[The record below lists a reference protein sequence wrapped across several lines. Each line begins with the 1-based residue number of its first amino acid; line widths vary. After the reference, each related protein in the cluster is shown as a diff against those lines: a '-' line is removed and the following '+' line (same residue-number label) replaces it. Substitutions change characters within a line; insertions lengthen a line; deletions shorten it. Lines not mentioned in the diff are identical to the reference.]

1 VIALE
6 FLILSLAAAE
16 LPTET
21 FADAG
26 VAAGVVADAGAPF
39 QSVVRA
45 TRAPDLR
52 RIAGSATV
60 LTEEDLERR
69 ELNDIHRVLA
79 EVPGVYFREED
90 GLGLRP
96 NIGLRGASPDRSAKV
111 TLLEDG
117 VLLGPA
123 PYSAPAAY
131 YFPMITRMVGLEVFK
146 GPAAIRFGPQTIG
159 GAVALSTRD
168 VPTDSALRADVAVG
182 SRNQAR
188 LHGVAALAN
197 AKWGVLAEAVW
208 WRDSGFKSLDG
219 GGDTGFERSEYML
232 KGRWTPDKPLL
243 RQLEIKATAS
253 FEDSRETYLGL
264 ADEDFQKQPNRRYS
278 ASALDR
284 MVWQRY
290 SLVAKWLAEPTAGMT
305 LSTNIYRHQ
314 FSRTWTRLDG
324 FREGPPLYELL
335 SRPVQGG
342 LDAQF
347 LSILRG
353 TSDSASPDESLLIVD
368 NGRQFISQGI
378 QSELKWRLTT
388 GLVSHELEASV
399 RLHQDEIQRDHRA
412 QGYAMRSGALVRDG
426 SSAQQTALNRGA
438 SRALSVH
445 VGDAL
450 SFGRVL
456 LAPGARLE
464 VVESDF
470 SDRLGGAATQGLQVV
485 PLFGLG
491 AVVNLFAGLNAF
503 TGVHQGFSPVTPG
516 QDAQVRP
523 ERATHVEAGL
533 RSVARKR
540 RFELVGFFSEYS
552 NITGECTGSSG
563 CAEDALNRQY
573 NGGAARIVGLEA
585 LASTAVSLPGGLE
598 FIPQVTYTLTR
609 ATFQSAFISA
619 NPSWG
624 NVAAGDSLPYVPTH
638 QGAIRLRFDWQSV
651 RLSLGAEASG
661 AFGEEAQSSGMSPL
675 VPLRVLVDATASF
688 RLGPVTF
695 YAQGTNLLNAETLV
709 ARRPF
714 GARPLAPLAVQTG
727 VRLDWP

>member
-1 VIALE
+1 MLGFELLV
-6 FLILSLAAAE
+6 LSLTLSGLQAD
-16 LPTET
+16 T

-26 VAAGVVADAGAPF
+26 VEPFSASDAGVPF
-39 QSVVRA
+39 QSVVKGSRG
-45 TRAPDLR
+45 PDLR
-52 RIAGSATV
+52 RIAGSATL

-131 YFPMITRMVGLEVFK
+131 YFPMVTRMVGLEVFK

-159 GAVALSTRD
+159 GAVALTTRE
-168 VPTDSALRADVAVG
+168 VPTRPALRADVAVG

-188 LHGVAALAN
+188 VHGVAALAN
-197 AKWGVLAEAVW
+197 AQWGLLAEGVL

-243 RQLEIKATAS
+243 RQLELKATAS

-264 ADEDFQKQPNRRYS
+264 SDEDFQKQPNRRYS

-290 SLVAKWLAEPTAGMT
+290 SLVAKWLAEPMTGMT

-314 FSRTWTRLDG
+314 FSRTWTRLDA

-342 LDAQF
+342 LDGQF

-353 TSDSASPDESLLIVD
+353 TSDATTDDESLLIVD
-368 NGRQFISQGI
+368 NARLFISQGI
-378 QSELKWRLTT
+378 QSELKWQFAT
-388 GLVSHELEASV
+388 GPFSHELEASV
-399 RLHQDEIQRDHRA
+399 RLHQDEIQRNHRA
-412 QGYAMRSGALVRDG
+412 QGYAMRVGRLVRDT
-426 SSAQQTALNRGA
+426 SQAQQTALNRGA
-438 SRALSVH
+438 SQSLSLH

-464 VVESDF
+464 VIESDF
-470 SDRLGGAATQGLQVV
+470 SDQLGASSTKGLQVV
-485 PLFGLG
+485 PLLGLG
-491 AVVNLFAGLNAF
+491 AVVSLFSGLNAF
-503 TGVHQGFSPVTPG
+503 TGIHQGFSPVTPG
-516 QDAQVRP
+516 QDAQIRP
-523 ERATHVEAGL
+523 ERATHLEAGL

-540 RFELVGFFSEYS
+540 RFELVGFFSAYG

-563 CAEDALNRQY
+563 CAEDSLNRQY

-585 LASTAVSLPGGLE
+585 MASTLVSLPGGLE
-598 FIPQVTYTLTR
+598 FTPQATYTLTR
-609 ATFQSAFISA
+609 ATFQSAFTSA

-624 NVAAGDSLPYVPTH
+624 NVAIGDSLPYIPMH
-638 QGAIRLRFDWQSV
+638 QGALRLRFEWQSV
-651 RLSLGAEASG
+651 RLSVGAEASG
-661 AFGEEAQSSGMSPL
+661 AFREEAQSSETSPL
-675 VPLRVLVDATASF
+675 VPMRLLLDATASF
-688 RLGPVTF
+688 RIGPATF

-714 GARPLAPLAVQTG
+714 GARPLAPLAIQTG
-727 VRLDWP
+727 LRLDWP